1 MASFYVSLRSEL
13 VKLTRMKQLHPNRH
27 CPKNHC
33 LVALLN
39 KTIPNL
45 VFKILLKIL
54 SIIWV
59 VVAQAFNLKT

>member
-27 CPKNHC
+27 CLKNHC

-45 VFKILLKIL
+45 VFKILLNIP